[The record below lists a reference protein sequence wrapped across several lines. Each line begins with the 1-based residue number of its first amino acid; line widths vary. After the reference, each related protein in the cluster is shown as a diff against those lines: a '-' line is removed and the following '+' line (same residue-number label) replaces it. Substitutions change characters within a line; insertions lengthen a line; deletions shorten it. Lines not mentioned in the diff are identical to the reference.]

1 MGTGRGNSHTAQQV
15 RFCRGR
21 DDVRLA
27 YASHGSGPP
36 LLINSCWL
44 SHLEYD
50 WQSPVWRHYL
60 ADLGSFASVVRYDER
75 GFGLSDW
82 DIDDF
87 SLDARLAD
95 LERVVDAAGL
105 DRFALLGMSGGA
117 PVAVSY
123 AAAHPERVTRLV
135 LHGSA
140 VVGCF
145 GETADDEAEEAFL
158 AMIRAG
164 WARPDSLFRRMF
176 TNIFIPDATEE
187 QMVWMD
193 ELQRVSTSTANA
205 VAGRTARRAID
216 VTAELPRI
224 TAETLILHARGDRA
238 SPFRWGRELAAR
250 IPHSRLVLLESD
262 NHILLE
268 GEPAWEVFRDEVRD
282 FIRRDEPTTHPTSAL
297 SPRERDILA
306 EAASGYGN
314 VEIAARLH
322 LSARTVERHLQ
333 NAYLK
338 LGVCGKT
345 ARAAAVAALL
355 SDNAPSERLRV
366 DRQGAD
372 RRADKLRVA
381 ADAEP

>member
-1 MGTGRGNSHTAQQV
+1 MGSGRDDSHAAQQV

-21 DDVRLA
+21 DGVRLA

-60 ADLGSFASVVRYDER
+60 SDLGSFASVLRYDER

-95 LERVVDAAGL
+95 LESVVDAAGL
-105 DRFALLGMSGGA
+105 DRFALMGMSGGA

-123 AAAHPERVTRLV
+123 AAAHPGRVTRLV

-145 GETADDEAEEAFL
+145 GETADEAAEEAFL

-164 WARPDSLFRRMF
+164 WARRDSLFRRMF
-176 TNIFIPDATEE
+176 TNIFIPNATEE

-193 ELQRVSTSTANA
+193 ELQRVSTSTENA

-216 VTAELPRI
+216 VTPELPRI

-250 IPHSRLVLLESD
+250 IPHSRLVVLESD

-282 FIRRDEPTTHPTSAL
+282 FLRRDGPTAQPTSTL
-297 SPRERDILA
+297 SPRERDVLI

-314 VEIAARLH
+314 AEIASRLH
-322 LSARTVERHLQ
+322 LSGRTVERHLQ

-338 LGVCGKT
+338 LGVSGKT

-355 SDNAPSERLRV
+355 GDNATSGRLRV

-372 RRADKLRVA
+372 QRAVNLRVA
-381 ADAEP
+381 ADAET